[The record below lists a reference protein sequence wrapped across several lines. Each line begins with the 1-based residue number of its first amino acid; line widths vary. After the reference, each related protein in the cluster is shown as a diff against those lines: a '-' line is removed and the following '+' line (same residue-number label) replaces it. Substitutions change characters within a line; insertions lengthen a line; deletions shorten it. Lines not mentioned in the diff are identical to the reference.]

1 MMCKF
6 DTGTFDN
13 NKFITTT
20 TVLNLFSIEYYTYT
34 KYDDM
39 VNLTIYMH
47 NNNQIKIKI
56 DEENF
61 NKFEKAIE
69 SNIGFFNQKSREK
82 EKKLISNILL
92 NNTGWWKYKTQYGKQ
107 LTHSDDCDK

>member
-13 NKFITTT
+13 NNKFITTT
-20 TVLNLFSIEYYTYT
+20 TVINLFGIEYYTYT

-39 VNLTIYMH
+39 VNLTIYMC

-56 DEENF
+56 NEENF

-69 SNIGFFNQKSREK
+69 SNIGFFNQKNKEK
-82 EKKLISNILL
+82 EIKN
-92 NNTGWWKYKTQYGKQ
+92 
-107 LTHSDDCDK
+107 